1 MKRSTLN
8 LSKRSQ
14 ACSIVRRFAVAT
26 TTLLAAAVTVAI
38 HAADAN
44 EFKLVRTPGGIS
56 PAPVIT
62 SVSNTN
68 KDLTINWQAFSSQA
82 PVGSNVVYQ
91 ILRCPALKG
100 TNTDWNP
107 VASVTNAT
115 TLAMAVYG
123 DSGFLKVQQTP
134 APLYAG
140 AEKCGLC
147 HLDTHDTWLTT
158 RHAGAFQTLKDL
170 QQEKNTSCLSCH
182 TVGYGSPN
190 GFKDE
195 ATTPSLAGVQCES
208 CHGPAGAHASR
219 PLDKNR
225 RPVRTL
231 AAEMCGGCHADV
243 HHPTYEEWATSTHA
257 LLEIPEEEF
266 ADPTNGPPRM
276 LTCGACHSAA
286 TRVALLQGVKNMQD
300 NPGTEF
306 SPEIPTTQEAASTSI
321 TCAAC
326 HDSHAKTGNEAQ
338 LRFPLASKV
347 PYSYSTST
355 NFAANYNSEVQT
367 CAQCHNM
374 RGASW
379 TGTSRP
385 PHGSPQYNILIGNGG
400 YEAGVTNVPQS
411 AHVDVERQCAQCHTH
426 DHSPEVVTA
435 QTPQYM
441 GHDFKP
447 TMQACAPCH
456 DEVGGALLTE
466 AVQAN
471 TKQQINEVKALLDQ
485 WALTKTPEAL
495 RQKYGVLAWEFTN
508 LGGLSTRT
516 TENPTGPTATEQRI
530 IPDGIKQ
537 ARFNLY
543 LVENDGSYGVHNG
556 NYARFLLKI
565 ARDNVNAALQ
575 AQ

>member
-1 MKRSTLN
+1 MNTTSLN
-8 LSKRSQ
+8 LSRRSR
-14 ACSIVRRFAVAT
+14 AWSIARRFAVVT
-26 TTLLAAAVTVAI
+26 TTLLATALIVTTHGAGTS
-38 HAADAN
+38 DY
-44 EFKLVRTPGGIS
+44 KLVRTRGGIS

-68 KDLTINWQAFSSQA
+68 KDLTINWQAFSNQA
-82 PVGSNVVYQ
+82 PAGSNVVYQ
-91 ILRCPALKG
+91 VLKCPALKG
-100 TNTDWNP
+100 ANTDWNA
-107 VASVTNAT
+107 VASVTNVT
-115 TLAMAVYG
+115 TLAMAIDG
-123 DSGFLKVQQTP
+123 DFGLLKVQQTP

-158 RHAGAFQTLKDL
+158 RHAEAFQTLKDV
-170 QQEKNTSCLSCH
+170 QQDTNSSCLSCH
-182 TVGYGSPN
+182 TVGFGTPT

-225 RPVRTL
+225 RPLKTL

-286 TRVALLQGVKNMQD
+286 TRAALLQAVKNMQD
-300 NPGTEF
+300 SPGTEF
-306 SPEIPTTQEAASTSI
+306 SPEIPTTQEAASIGI

-326 HDSHAKTGNEAQ
+326 HNSHASTGNEAQ
-338 LRFPLASKV
+338 LRFPLASRV

-355 NFAANYNSEVQT
+355 NFAANYNPQVQT

-374 RGASW
+374 RGATW

-400 YEAGVTNVPQS
+400 YEAGATNVPQS
-411 AHVDVERQCAQCHTH
+411 AHMDIETQCARCHMP
-426 DHSPEVVTA
+426 DHSPDVVA
-435 QTPQYM
+435 EQTPKYS
-441 GHDFKP
+441 GHDFTP

-466 AVQAN
+466 VVQGN
-471 TKQQINEVKALLDQ
+471 TKRQINEIKVLLDQ
-485 WALTKTPEAL
+485 WALTKAPDAL
-495 RQKYGVLAWEFTN
+495 RPKYGVLAWEFTN

-516 TENPTGPTATEQRI
+516 SENPTGPTAAEQRT

-556 NYARFLLKI
+556 NYTRFLLKI